1 MTDVSC
7 PFQFSKVRPDVS
19 GYLSYTCYRTGC
31 AWWDHDAGRC
41 CILSIAK
48 SLQQRNRLSR

>member
-7 PFQFSKVRPDVS
+7 PFQFSKVRHDVS